1 LTILPLDALHPAKA
15 GKPAVVGDLE
25 EVAVASSQ
33 QVPQLGEILAAI
45 GLTLLPSDDRT

>member
-33 QVPQLGEILAAI
+33 QVPQLGEMAAI